1 MDGSWTS
8 VQQLPA
14 LQYAAADAS
23 PRSNIPDASR
33 DANGAMSAEAE
44 EGASDGAACPASCS
58 AEAAADDSSLG
69 CAAKANTGSG
79 GGGGGAKRDA
89 SAAAW
94 SANIG
99 AGGATSTVEKGFV
112 WWLVREATLL
122 DDGVAGVVGEGAGT
136 GVAAAVGLALPLPPL
151 ERGEDAEARRGFLA
165 SAADVGVD
173 GPDEADDEDD
183 DDERLA
189 LRQPPPTGTLR
200 RTPPLVQYRRQLLQ
214 KWRGCDRL

>member
-44 EGASDGAACPASCS
+44 EGASDGAACPASCI
-58 AEAAADDSSLG
+58 AEAAADSSLG
-69 CAAKANTGSG
+69 CAAKVNTGS
-79 GGGGGAKRDA
+79 GGGAKRDA

-99 AGGATSTVEKGFV
+99 AGGATSTVEKGFA
-112 WWLVREATLL
+112 WWLVREAALL
-122 DDGVAGVVGEGAGT
+122 DDGVVGVGVGA
-136 GVAAAVGLALPLPPL
+136 GVAAAVGLALPLPLL

-173 GPDEADDEDD
+173 GPEEADE

>member
-14 LQYAAADAS
+14 FQYAAADAS
-23 PRSNIPDASR
+23 PRSNIPDVSR
-33 DANGAMSAEAE
+33 DANGVMSVEAD
-44 EGASDGAACPASCS
+44 EGASDGTACPARCC
-58 AEAAADDSSLG
+58 AEAAAADSSFG
-69 CAAKANTGSG
+69 CAVKVNAGSG

-112 WWLVREATLL
+112 WWLVRPMLF
-122 DDGVAGVVGEGAGT
+122 DDGVAGVVGA
-136 GVAAAVGLALPLPPL
+136 VATAAVGLALPLPLPLL
-151 ERGEDAEARRGFLA
+151 ERGEDAEARRGFFA
-165 SAADVGVD
+165 SVADVGVD
-173 GPDEADDEDD
+173 GAEEGDD
-183 DDERLA
+183 DDDDRLA

>member
-14 LQYAAADAS
+14 LQYAAAGAS

-44 EGASDGAACPASCS
+44 EGASGGAACPASCS
-58 AEAAADDSSLG
+58 AEAAADSSLG
-69 CAAKANTGSG
+69 CGAKVNTGIG

-99 AGGATSTVEKGFV
+99 AGGATSTVEKGFA
-112 WWLVREATLL
+112 WWLVREAMLF
-122 DDGVAGVVGEGAGT
+122 DDGVVGVGAGA
-136 GVAAAVGLALPLPPL
+136 VVVAAVGLPLL
-151 ERGEDAEARRGFLA
+151 ERGEDAEARRGFLV

-173 GPDEADDEDD
+173 GAEEADVDDD

-189 LRQPPPTGTLR
+189 LRQPPPTGTFR